1 MGEAG
6 NRKKGRGDGYR
17 SGALIRAIAA
27 AIVVLAGC
35 GEATGPHIDGIAPPG
50 LDLHVAG
57 GPFGLGDTIR
67 MNLSNNTDNEL
78 GYNLCVADL
87 ERWIARR
94 WLVVQRLPEGAGC
107 TGELNRLPP
116 GESAFGLQLV
126 YPFIDS
132 GVYRFRDQVEWPLGS
147 SLVEV
152 VSNTFRIAG
161 E

>member
-1 MGEAG
+1 M
-6 NRKKGRGDGYR
+6 
-17 SGALIRAIAA
+17 IRAIAA

-35 GEATGPHIDGIAPPG
+35 SGSTDPNIEGIEDAPPG

-87 ERWIARR
+87 ERAVARL
-94 WLVVQRLPEGAGC
+94 WVVVQRLPESGDC
-107 TGELNRLPP
+107 ILPLLILPP
-116 GESAFGLQLV
+116 GESATGFQLV

-132 GVYRFRDQVEWPLGS
+132 GVYRFRTRVEWPLGDVS
-147 SLVEV
+147 VVDV
-152 VSNTFRIAG
+152 VSNTFSIVR
-161 E
+161 